1 MRAPLGRATGTLG
14 DFLAARA
21 GIGFEKFQ
29 TILMLLGANLFYG
42 IFLRRCLLLVE
53 LAARAGIG
61 FEKFQTILMLLGA
74 SLFYGIFLGRC
85 LLLVELPEDR
95 NIIGKTL
102 LG

>member
-1 MRAPLGRATGTLG
+1 MFAPLGRASGAGG
-14 DFLAARA
+14 DFLVARA

-42 IFLRRCLLLVE
+42 I
-53 LAARAGIG
+53 
-61 FEKFQTILMLLGA
+61 
-74 SLFYGIFLGRC
+74 YLGRC
-85 LLLVELPEDR
+85 LLLVELAEDR